1 LLAALHVQQSTGL
14 NFITRDQGLV
24 ERCWGTPIADECGE
38 ELATAALVGVVH
50 LGFCGTARAQFAA
63 SGPQTAGRWEN
74 TQWEKMA
81 AMAVICITGSSDGIG
96 LATARVLVA
105 DGHRVLIHARNR
117 DRGRPVLEQLGGET
131 TLVTGDLAQLDE
143 VHRLADQIHAN
154 GPVDALVH
162 NAGVWVRGNTP
173 RTTAD
178 GLETTFAVNVLAP
191 HLLTSL
197 LAADLQGR
205 LLWLGSGS
213 ANFGRPD
220 PATLGRPQEPSQAY
234 SDSKACD
241 VALALAWGRR
251 LPRVASAARP
261 NWPALALPVMSHRPR
276 TPSPTAAPMPIWP
289 PPRTGRTGR
298 GHRFRDTCRTR
309 RCKTRSLRPATG
321 WRGSTDHSEWSSFS
335 EPRPSEQ
342 VYGPGRPANKRR
354 LCESL
359 WDATRGPP
367 FDLNDRHG
375 DWEVVREPILINR
388 ITHSAEWDRLRIE
401 TGSTMVGG

>member
-1 LLAALHVQQSTGL
+1 MTTSFSWV
-14 NFITRDQGLV
+14 V
-24 ERCWGTPIADECGE
+24 EGGE
-38 ELATAALVGVVH
+38 RHGRPRRRRLP
-50 LGFCGTARAQFAA
+50 GFCGTARPVAA
-63 SGPQTAGRWEN
+63 SGPSNGRAVGR
-74 TQWEKMA
+74 TCSEKMA

-105 DGHRVLIHARNR
+105 DGHRVLIHARSR

-197 LAADLQGR
+197 LAAELKGR

-220 PATLGRPQEPSQAY
+220 P
-234 SDSKACD
+234 
-241 VALALAWGRR
+241 
-251 LPRVASAARP
+251 
-261 NWPALALPVMSHRPR
+261 
-276 TPSPTAAPMPIWP
+276 
-289 PPRTGRTGR
+289 
-298 GHRFRDTCRTR
+298 GH
-309 RCKTRSLRPATG
+309 
-321 WRGSTDHSEWSSFS
+321 
-335 EPRPSEQ
+335 
-342 VYGPGRPANKRR
+342 PGRA
-354 LCESL
+354 
-359 WDATRGPP
+359 AGA
-367 FDLNDRHG
+367 
-375 DWEVVREPILINR
+375 EPGLFGQQG
-388 ITHSAEWDRLRIE
+388 L
-401 TGSTMVGG
+401 

>member
-1 LLAALHVQQSTGL
+1 MR
-14 NFITRDQGLV
+14 N
-24 ERCWGTPIADECGE
+24 P
-38 ELATAALVGVVH
+38 
-50 LGFCGTARAQFAA
+50 
-63 SGPQTAGRWEN
+63 
-74 TQWEKMA
+74 QWEKMA

-117 DRGRPVLEQLGGET
+117 DRGRPVLEQLRGET

-162 NAGVWVRGNTP
+162 NAGIWVRGNTP

-197 LAADLQGR
+197 LAAELQGR

-220 PATLGRPQEPSQAY
+220 PATLGGPQEPSRAY

-241 VALALAWGRR
+241 VALALAWSRR
-251 LPRVASAARP
+251 LPGVASAAVDPGWVKTKLASAGAPGDVTSSADTLAYCCTQADLASAPYWKHRAP
-261 NWPALALPVMSHRPR
+261 TPIPRHLQNEAL
-276 TPSPTAAPMPIWP
+276 
-289 PPRTGRTGR
+289 
-298 GHRFRDTCRTR
+298 
-309 RCKTRSLRPATG
+309 
-321 WRGSTDHSEWSSFS
+321 
-335 EPRPSEQ
+335 Q
-342 VYGPGRPANKRR
+342 
-354 LCESL
+354 
-359 WDATRGPP
+359 DA
-367 FDLNDRHG
+367 
-375 DWEVVREPILINR
+375 IA
-388 ITHSAEWDRLRIE
+388 SACDRLARIA
-401 TGSTMVGG
+401 